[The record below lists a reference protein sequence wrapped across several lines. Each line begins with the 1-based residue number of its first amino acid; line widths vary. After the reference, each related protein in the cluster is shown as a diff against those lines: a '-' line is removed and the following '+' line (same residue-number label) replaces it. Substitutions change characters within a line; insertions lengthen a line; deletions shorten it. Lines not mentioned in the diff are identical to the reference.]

1 MENAPCTATWRS
13 VILRGIKG
21 RYVSETA
28 DFDRDHAAWNEEKTH
43 IEELLYMANN
53 LDQLCRPAGQE
64 ELGVQPKPGERVLM
78 VLRGSGI
85 VELRATGVANQGG
98 SRGVGYRVTLGVSY
112 RSGVHNGTF
121 VSRPEVQRIVHSG
134 GTALITTDRVVYTSP
149 NRRRGWEYAKTVD
162 VFNSDTVAQGWGSS
176 YLGVSNRQ
184 KTSGFIYRSGF
195 ARSVRD
201 RLVLALAIAD
211 NTLEEMVSALEAERA
226 ELDRF

>member
-1 MENAPCTATWRS
+1 MENAPRTATRGS
-13 VILRGIKG
+13 VIFRGIKG

-28 DFDRDHAAWNEEKTH
+28 DFDRDHAAWNEEKNH

-53 LDQLCRPAGQE
+53 LDRLCRPVEQE
-64 ELGVQPKPGERVLM
+64 ELGVKPRPDECVLM

-85 VELRATGVANQGG
+85 VELRATGGADQGD

-112 RSGVHNGTF
+112 RSGVHNGNF

-149 NRRRGWEYAKTVD
+149 DRRRGWEYAKTVD
-162 VFNSDTVAQGWGSS
+162 VFNSDSVAQGWGAS

-184 KTSGFIYRSGF
+184 KTSGFTYRSGF

-201 RLVLALAIAD
+201 RLVLALAMAD
-211 NTLEEMVSALEAERA
+211 GTLDEMVSALEAERA
-226 ELDRF
+226 ELDRL